1 MGSINVRV
9 FKRKVSPTHR
19 YR

>member
-1 MGSINVRV
+1 MGSVNVQV